1 MRLLVLIAGPPIIV
15 AVSYCLAML
24 DGDTPAE
31 PELRAAVSTIAAR
44 PARTTETSAQLNF
57 SCQEKAASVK
67 QRIGSHC
74 QIIVR
79 PPYILAGDFDI
90 DQLER
95 YHRLLVMPIA
105 SALSTDYFDTAPS
118 EPITILFFSGNQQF
132 RDQARQLDQRS
143 AMHEYGYYHRADRR
157 IVINAATGNGTL
169 AHELTHALASI
180 DFPQIPPWFDEGLAA
195 LHEQCEFSDDEL
207 RLMGMSNWRLN
218 VLRDAIQKSRLDSIE
233 TLISRPS
240 ISPNRADIDYAH
252 ARYFCLYLQS
262 RQLLSPFYRKFRL
275 AADTDPT
282 GIDTL
287 RELLQAESLETTDD
301 EFRRWVLS
309 LGPRATTPTKTVR

>member
-1 MRLLVLIAGPPIIV
+1 MRLLVLTLGPPIIV
-15 AVSYCLAML
+15 AVSYCLTML
-24 DGDTPAE
+24 DGDKPE
-31 PELRAAVSTIAAR
+31 KPELRAAESTITAR
-44 PARTTETSAQLNF
+44 PALTAATSAQLNS

-67 QRIGSHC
+67 QRIGSNC

-95 YHRLLVMPIA
+95 YHRLLVVPIA
-105 SALSTDYFDTAPS
+105 NALSTDYFDTAPV
-118 EPITILFFSGNQQF
+118 EPITILFFSGDQPF
-132 RDQARQLDQRS
+132 REHARQLDQRS

-169 AHELTHALASI
+169 AHELTHALARV
-180 DFPQIPPWFDEGLAA
+180 DFPHIPPWFDEGLAA
-195 LHEQCEFSDDEL
+195 LHEQCEFADDGL
-207 RLMGMSNWRLN
+207 RLNGMSNWRLN
-218 VLRDAIQKSRLDSIE
+218 VLRDAIQHSRLDSIQS
-233 TLISRPS
+233 LVSMSS
-240 ISPNRADIDYAH
+240 IPPERADIDYAH

-262 RQLLSPFYRKFRL
+262 RRLLSPFYRKFRL

-287 RELLQAESLETTDD
+287 RELLQAESLATTDK
-301 EFRRWVLS
+301 EFRRWVLG
-309 LGPRATTPTKTVR
+309 LGTRGSTPPKRLQ